1 MKLRQLQQQKQ
12 RELASASNNGATSAL
27 NRSST
32 GSSPAKI
39 RLQNDL
45 EELILPP
52 STTLNILSLN
62 NPNEMTISVVVQ
74 PNEGFY
80 KGGKFRFTLTF
91 TPTYPIEPPKVICN
105 NKIFHPNIDP
115 QGKICLNI
123 LREDWSPALDLQSI
137 IIGLLSLFLEPNPT
151 DPLNKEAADILKDD
165 EHKFADLARLS
176 MMGAMVRNVY
186 YECVI

>member
-1 MKLRQLQQQKQ
+1 MQQQKQ
-12 RELASASNNGATSAL
+12 KELAANDGPGSSLPRG
-27 NRSST
+27 ST

-45 EELILPP
+45 KELMLPP
-52 STTLNILSLN
+52 STTLKILNMN
-62 NPNEMTISVVVQ
+62 NPNEMTLNVVIE

-80 KGGKFRFTLTF
+80 RGGKFRFTLTF
-91 TPTYPIEPPKVICN
+91 SPTYPIDPPKVLCN

-137 IIGLLSLFLEPNPT
+137 IIGLLSLFLEPNPN
-151 DPLNKEAADILKDD
+151 DPLNKEAADVLKEDQQ
-165 EHKFADLARLS
+165 KFADLVIL
-176 MMGAMVRNVY
+176 AMSGGQVRNVY
-186 YECVI
+186 YECII